1 MKKDAIADVWS
12 KAQAS
17 LIRNRNPILFGL
29 GCAGIIASDAALVAG
44 TVKAVRAVDA
54 RKKRERKE
62 SLTKKEIVQ
71 TVWKEYI
78 TSFGMQAAS
87 FISMGFAFN
96 NEHGKATAS
105 ALACTMAEGALRE
118 YKNKVVETIGERK
131 EREVQDAVSKAA
143 VREAAKPDAQV
154 YITNKGSVLCLDP
167 ITKRL
172 FESDIEAIR
181 KAENNLNRTMR
192 NEMRVSLNE
201 FYMELGLDTV
211 DIGDDLG
218 WNIDRG
224 YIDIY
229 LSTQMTADNRPCVV
243 INHNNPP
250 VYNY

>member
-1 MKKDAIADVWS
+1 
-12 KAQAS
+12 
-17 LIRNRNPILFGL
+17 
-29 GCAGIIASDAALVAG
+29 
-44 TVKAVRAVDA
+44 
-54 RKKRERKE
+54 
-62 SLTKKEIVQ
+62 
-71 TVWKEYI
+71 
-78 TSFGMQAAS
+78 MQAAS
-87 FISMGFAFN
+87 FVSMGFAFN

-143 VREAAKPDAQV
+143 VREVAKPDAQV

-172 FESDIEAIR
+172 FESDVEAIR

-211 DIGDDLG
+211 AIGDDLG